1 MAPSGLLLL
10 PPPLS
15 GAFIPDSRASCGR
28 VASAAK
34 CEDKRGVRFDR
45 SVADSRPSELGLR
58 FSSKSVLIACTAFAE
73 RDSGHGPS
81 ASSSSST
88 NQFSDDGK
96 AEGPQDNSNV
106 GNEDMT
112 EEERLAE
119 EQARRLEESQ
129 AIEEARIK
137 KDAEM
142 LFQMS
147 QRAYGRGVYDKSV
160 EMLEAALT
168 KVPGNSNLGGEIQ
181 IWLAMAY
188 DAVGRHADCI
198 ALYKRLERTH
208 PNKNLRKQAADLRY
222 IAEAP
227 KLKISRDE
235 MVKIPLIEK
244 DYDRKAKTWSQ
255 TVKERRKKPMKKSAQ
270 NRDYLEDWLVWKPPR
285 WEKSPYFWVAVTIWL
300 TMVGISLTFYN

>member
-1 MAPSGLLLL
+1 MKILNDL
-10 PPPLS
+10 
-15 GAFIPDSRASCGR
+15 
-28 VASAAK
+28 VA
-34 CEDKRGVRFDR
+34 
-45 SVADSRPSELGLR
+45 
-58 FSSKSVLIACTAFAE
+58 
-73 RDSGHGPS
+73 
-81 ASSSSST
+81 
-88 NQFSDDGK
+88 Q

-119 EQARRLEESQ
+119 EQARRLEESVRQ